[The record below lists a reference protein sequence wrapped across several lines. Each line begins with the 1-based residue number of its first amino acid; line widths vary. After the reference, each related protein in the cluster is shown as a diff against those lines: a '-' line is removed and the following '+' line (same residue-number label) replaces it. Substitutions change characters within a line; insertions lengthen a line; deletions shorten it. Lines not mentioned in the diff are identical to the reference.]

1 MEATMKK
8 RKKLLAAV
16 MSTCMMAT
24 AILPS
29 FTAYAEDMNEYQIQA
44 EEQVQS
50 EETEFVEDEPG
61 TASPS
66 NATPKEMV
74 TDYTVAGPS
83 DSEIN
88 GWLDENFKT
97 EETGNLTLSCIPYF
111 HYYYD
116 DAEVDIDTSSLKF
129 DIQAY
134 DFGTGKKV
142 IDDSIKQNNDG
153 EFISDIDFQ
162 ANKIYYMEITQN
174 HEDMDTGDYYCEFD
188 DYTREFYVLP
198 ITKEALEEAYYGGD
212 EPAEY
217 IGSAEPDYD
226 SLPDVIF
233 FVKEYQ
239 YGDWNPA
246 NITDVYNIWYLN
258 PFEFDNYLSDGIK
271 IKFTGTKD
279 YTINDVQADP
289 SKFEYAVERMNI
301 EKRLSSV
308 NNDNSFIDVFNGN
321 ENGTIESN
329 LYTISKEYSSEFIIY
344 EKTSQ
349 PADTLAHQYVYDD
362 TVYHYYISWFDGNI
376 PMSVEYKTSIDDLEP
391 GLYYGI
397 VTFGNISDPIKAEPD
412 EDGVYIIPDNDFVNR
427 EYIQGTGISLKG
439 RNDYK
444 IDGKES
450 DASAFEYRLTGWPG
464 TEGYVDLECSVDG
477 MIQFPDPVF
486 LGYEDTLNTT
496 VTVFQ
501 TTKQPDDTETTRYS
515 YDPSV
520 YQFKIAFVAK
530 SDAASYGIDESSI
543 DGIDNEYILIY
554 KDYSDLTWK
563 AAGFEDGNFT
573 IPDINFVNRE
583 DKIEAN
589 TYTVQFHTNG
599 GGCIPAYTDVK
610 KGSLITKPDEP
621 LKEGFEFSGW
631 YKDKELTTPWDFE
644 HDTISANVVL
654 YAKWDKK
661 ETPKPDVNGNGG
673 NGGSTIHGGSS
684 SSGGGSH
691 SSSSSIKT
699 TDPGWFKNNNI
710 WYYKDYQTNSLK
722 KGWHLDPNDGYWY
735 YLDLNDGHMY
745 IGWNLIDGKWYY
757 FNPEELAPNQTW
769 FINSNGR
776 WYYNNVNKTKPF
788 GSMYSSEQTPDGYT
802 VNEKGERLQ

>member
-1 MEATMKK
+1 MKK
-8 RKKLLAAV
+8 KKKLLAAV
-16 MSTCMMAT
+16 MSACMMAT

-29 FTAYAEDMNEYQIQA
+29 FTAYAEDTNGYQIQA
-44 EEQVQS
+44 EEQFQS
-50 EETEFVEDEPG
+50 EEMDLVEDELEV
-61 TASPS
+61 ASPS

-74 TDYTVAGPS
+74 MDYVVAGPS
-83 DSEIN
+83 DSDIN
-88 GWLDENFKT
+88 NWLDENFKT
-97 EETGNLTLSCIPYF
+97 DETGNLTLSCIPYF
-111 HYYYD
+111 YYYYGD
-116 DAEVDIDTSSLKF
+116 EVTNFDTSSLKF
-129 DIQAY
+129 DVEAY
-134 DFGTGKKV
+134 DFGTGEKV
-142 IDDSIKQNNDG
+142 IHDSIQQNKDGDFVNDY
-153 EFISDIDFQ
+153 EFQ
-162 ANKIYYMEITQN
+162 ANKIYYLEVTQN
-174 HEDMDTGDYYCEFD
+174 HEDVDNGDYYCEFD
-188 DYTREFYVLP
+188 NYTREYYVLP
-198 ITKEALEEAYYGGD
+198 ITKEVLEESFQDGNGGKSV
-212 EPAEY
+212 EY
-217 IGSAEPDYD
+217 TTSTEPDFD
-226 SLPDVIF
+226 SLPNVIF
-233 FVKEYQ
+233 LAKESLYD
-239 YGDWNPA
+239 DWYPA
-246 NITDVYNIWYLN
+246 NITDVYKIWYLDS
-258 PFEFDNYLSDGIK
+258 FEFENYLMDGVK
-271 IKFTGTKD
+271 IRFTGTKD
-279 YTINDVQADP
+279 YTINDEAANP
-289 SKFEYAVERMNI
+289 SIFEYAVENYRDSRPSKITGGMD
-301 EKRLSSV
+301 
-308 NNDNSFIDVFNGN
+308 DNSFVDVFNGN
-321 ENGTIESN
+321 EDGTINSN
-329 LYTISKEYSSEFIIY
+329 IYTISKQYPSEFLVY
-344 EKTSQ
+344 EKTTQ

-362 TVYHYYISWFDGNI
+362 TVYHYYISWFDGNV
-376 PMSVEYKTSIDDLEP
+376 PMSVEYKTTIDDLEP

-397 VTFGNISDPIKAEPD
+397 ITFGNISDPIKAEPD
-412 EDGVYIIPDNDFVNR
+412 EDGVYIIPDNDFVNK
-427 EYIQGTGISLKG
+427 EFIQGTGISLKG

-464 TEGYVDLECSVDG
+464 TEGYVDLECSSDG

-530 SDAASYGIDESSI
+530 TEAASYGIDESSI

-563 AAGFEDGNFT
+563 VAGFEDGNFT
-573 IPDINFVNRE
+573 IPDINFINRE

-610 KGSLITKPDEP
+610 KGSLITKPDDP

-644 HDTISANVVL
+644 QDTINANVVL

>member
-1 MEATMKK
+1 M
-8 RKKLLAAV
+8 
-16 MSTCMMAT
+16 
-24 AILPS
+24 
-29 FTAYAEDMNEYQIQA
+29 
-44 EEQVQS
+44 
-50 EETEFVEDEPG
+50 
-61 TASPS
+61 
-66 NATPKEMV
+66 
-74 TDYTVAGPS
+74 
-83 DSEIN
+83 
-88 GWLDENFKT
+88 
-97 EETGNLTLSCIPYF
+97 
-111 HYYYD
+111 
-116 DAEVDIDTSSLKF
+116 
-129 DIQAY
+129 
-134 DFGTGKKV
+134 
-142 IDDSIKQNNDG
+142 
-153 EFISDIDFQ
+153 
-162 ANKIYYMEITQN
+162 
-174 HEDMDTGDYYCEFD
+174 
-188 DYTREFYVLP
+188 LP
-198 ITKEALEEAYYGGD
+198 ITKDALEEAYYGGD

-520 YQFKIAFVAK
+520 YQFKIAFVSK

-554 KDYSDLTWK
+554 KD
-563 AAGFEDGNFT
+563 
-573 IPDINFVNRE
+573 
-583 DKIEAN
+583 
-589 TYTVQFHTNG
+589 
-599 GGCIPAYTDVK
+599 
-610 KGSLITKPDEP
+610 
-621 LKEGFEFSGW
+621 
-631 YKDKELTTPWDFE
+631 
-644 HDTISANVVL
+644 
-654 YAKWDKK
+654 
-661 ETPKPDVNGNGG
+661 
-673 NGGSTIHGGSS
+673 
-684 SSGGGSH
+684 
-691 SSSSSIKT
+691 
-699 TDPGWFKNNNI
+699 
-710 WYYKDYQTNSLK
+710 
-722 KGWHLDPNDGYWY
+722 
-735 YLDLNDGHMY
+735 
-745 IGWNLIDGKWYY
+745 
-757 FNPEELAPNQTW
+757 
-769 FINSNGR
+769 
-776 WYYNNVNKTKPF
+776 
-788 GSMYSSEQTPDGYT
+788 
-802 VNEKGERLQ
+802 